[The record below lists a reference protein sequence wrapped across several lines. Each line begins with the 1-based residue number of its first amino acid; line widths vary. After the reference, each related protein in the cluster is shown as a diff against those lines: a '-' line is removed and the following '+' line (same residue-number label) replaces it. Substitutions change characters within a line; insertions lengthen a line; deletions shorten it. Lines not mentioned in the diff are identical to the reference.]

1 MNSETTTQNHRIE
14 LLENGKA
21 FYEHAFAAIRGAKN
35 EVLLETFIWF
45 WDDVGKELLDALE
58 TAARNGAAIDVTI
71 DGWGTVAL
79 PDECHSRLS
88 DLGIHLHVF
97 DPTPQVLG
105 WRPKFVGRM
114 HRKLLVVD
122 NETAFVGG
130 INYGDDHVVENGPES
145 KQDYAVMVQ
154 GPVVSEIREFMR
166 NSISNG
172 LGYSKKSRWRRSR
185 HLPDTWQQA
194 TRKHKVLF
202 VTRDNA
208 DHQNDIERFYLMSIR
223 SAKHE
228 IAIANAYFFP
238 SYRMLRHLRKAVAR
252 GVCVKLIL
260 QGNPDMD
267 YARAAATT
275 LYDYLLDAGVEL
287 YEFVE
292 RPLHGKI
299 AVFDDEWSTV
309 GSSNLDPLS
318 FSLNLE
324 SNLFIFDATFGKQLR
339 ERIGY
344 LLQNSERVQRSDI
357 PKQTGWRHL
366 VRMAAFHIS
375 RHYPRWLQKFPG
387 YKQEVIDD
395 PQAPDD

>member
-1 MNSETTTQNHRIE
+1 
-14 LLENGKA
+14 
-21 FYEHAFAAIRGAKN
+21 
-35 EVLLETFIWF
+35 
-45 WDDVGKELLDALE
+45 
-58 TAARNGAAIDVTI
+58 
-71 DGWGTVAL
+71 
-79 PDECHSRLS
+79 
-88 DLGIHLHVF
+88 
-97 DPTPQVLG
+97 
-105 WRPKFVGRM
+105 
-114 HRKLLVVD
+114 
-122 NETAFVGG
+122 
-130 INYGDDHVVENGPES
+130 
-145 KQDYAVMVQ
+145 
-154 GPVVSEIREFMR
+154 
-166 NSISNG
+166 
-172 LGYSKKSRWRRSR
+172 
-185 HLPDTWQQA
+185 
-194 TRKHKVLF
+194 
-202 VTRDNA
+202 
-208 DHQNDIERFYLMSIR
+208 
-223 SAKHE
+223 
-228 IAIANAYFFP
+228 
-238 SYRMLRHLRKAVAR
+238 MLRHLRKAVAR